1 MAIRKKQIFINL
13 FIRGIGY
20 TFNLEL
26 LNNLNNTK
34 VNKAKI
40 LLTTTDNLQSP
51 HPRPFNSSH
60 VSLDYLEGFIKKT
73 TSIKKQPII
82 IFGANWCPDASLLE
96 GVLQLPSVK
105 EFIYKHCDVLNI
117 GVGDYEINTGL
128 FQFFDPTIE
137 DGIPRVFILDV
148 EGKTINLDS
157 NDKMR
162 SAREHSPQEIFDY
175 LQDFVGN

>member
-1 MAIRKKQIFINL
+1 M
-13 FIRGIGY
+13 
-20 TFNLEL
+20 
-26 LNNLNNTK
+26 
-34 VNKAKI
+34 NKAKI

-60 VSLDYLEGFIKKT
+60 VSLDYLESFIKKT

-82 IFGANWCPDASLLE
+82 IFGANWCPDARLLE
-96 GVLQLPSVK
+96 SVLQLPSVK
-105 EFIYKHCDVLNI
+105 EFIYNHCDVLNI
-117 GVGDYEINTGL
+117 DVGDYEINTGL